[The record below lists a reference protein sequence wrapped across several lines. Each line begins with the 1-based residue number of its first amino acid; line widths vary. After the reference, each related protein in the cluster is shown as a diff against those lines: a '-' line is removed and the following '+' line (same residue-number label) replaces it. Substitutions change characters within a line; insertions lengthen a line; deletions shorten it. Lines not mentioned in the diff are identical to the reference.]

1 MGEANCFTGQLE
13 AGLAQLGHVAD
24 ESVQGSS
31 VRPSAT
37 KMRSGKFNQ
46 MHGLQVAQVFGFGG

>member
-1 MGEANCFTGQLE
+1 
-13 AGLAQLGHVAD
+13 
-24 ESVQGSS
+24 VQGSS

-46 MHGLQVAQVFGFGG
+46 MHGLQVADVFGFGG